1 MEELS
6 LLAKLNII
14 QTELEATKGRY
25 NKFGNYKYR
34 SAEDIL
40 NALKPHFKE
49 HGLVLTFK
57 DSVEYIEGW
66 FYIKAEAILTD
77 LEDKYVVTT
86 YGWARESETKKGMDS
101 AQVTGSTSS
110 YARKYALTAMFAID
124 DTHDSDTTNHGEE
137 TPEGSKA
144 MKAKASPKDQQDE
157 KHKEDIRNLMMYA
170 VKLFGKDDGAEKYK
184 TMLNRLGVKQSSDIK
199 PAQINEAEHILNVL
213 QAEAWEAKKEEL
225 KKEEAKKETTHQE
238 EFFEL

>member
-1 MEELS
+1 MEKSS
-6 LLAKLNII
+6 LLAKLNIV
-14 QTELEATKGRY
+14 QTELEATKSRY
-25 NKFGNYKYR
+25 NKFGNYAYR

-40 NALKPHFKE
+40 NALKPYLKE
-49 HGLVLTFK
+49 HELVLTFK
-57 DSVEYIEGW
+57 DSVQYIEGW
-66 FYIKAEAILTD
+66 FYIKAEAVLTD
-77 LEDKYVVTT
+77 LEDKYTIST

-124 DTHDSDTTNHGEE
+124 DTHDSDTTNQGEE

-144 MKAKASPKDQQDE
+144 MKAKASPKEQQDQ
-157 KHKEDIRNLMMYA
+157 KHTEDIRNLMMYA

-184 TMLNRLGVKQSSDIK
+184 TMLDRLGVKQSSDIK
-199 PAQINEAEHILNVL
+199 PAQISEAENILNVL
-213 QAEAWEAKKEEL
+213 QAEAWELKKEEL
-225 KKEEAKKETTHQE
+225 KKETTNQE